1 MYPERSVLDSPTEF
15 GVYSLKRKQKLMDRL
30 ASRKE
35 KEVNNTYS
43 GTVSFIQIKPSFCLL
58 HLNQNKSFVSRF
70 LRQKKYQNLA
80 V

>member
-1 MYPERSVLDSPTEF
+1 MYPERSVLDSPSEF

-43 GTVSFIQIKPSFCLL
+43 GTVSLFKLKQGFCLL
-58 HLNQNKSFVSRF
+58 HLDQN
-70 LRQKKYQNLA
+70 
-80 V
+80 